1 MWVLPIIATFAAMNR
16 RAHIFV
22 LLLSA
27 SLSLSAQRRGVVVN
41 METGVPQCDVI
52 VYTDGGESVVTAWD
66 GSFILRDSFTVVRFA
81 SPHFEKRTVCLSE
94 FTDTIR
100 LLPSQNTLSE
110 VEVWGR
116 RKDLS
121 RRFRPDKGELQL
133 QQPVQQGF
141 NLLGILSYFM
151 KKDRPTRKERRR
163 QRHQELLD
171 NY

>member
-1 MWVLPIIATFAAMNR
+1 MNR
-16 RAHIFV
+16 RAHILV
-22 LLLSA
+22 LLITA
-27 SLSLSAQRRGVVVN
+27 SLQLSAQRRGVVVN
-41 METGVPQCDVI
+41 METGVPQCDII

-66 GSFILRDSFTVVRFA
+66 GSFTLRDSFSVVRFA
-81 SPHFEKRTVCLSE
+81 NPNFEKRVITLQE
-94 FTDTIR
+94 FTDTIA
-100 LLPSQNTLSE
+100 LLPSQNTLRE

-121 RRFRPDKGELQL
+121 QLFRIDKTELQL

-141 NLLGILSYFM
+141 NLLGFLGYLF
-151 KKDRPTRKERRR
+151 KKDRPSRKERRR